1 MARGIRGESVPDRW
15 LDRVLA
21 AAYRRAG
28 RWYLPGAAVAGWLL
42 ALGFGYVEALLFA
55 RFSGLDSQARLRILI
70 GLSIVFALGAVAG
83 FILSVW
89 ILRLSQRRLNGDSVD
104 DLWAATMQRPYLVI
118 AANLVPAAIWIP
130 TASVYVLS
138 REREFDVF
146 LLAFAL
152 IGEYGGVF
160 LTVTAAIFAV
170 PTVLRPVMR
179 DLAARHGR
187 PSSTHGGP
195 WIRRDLLFFVP
206 GMALCS
212 GTIGVA
218 SGFSPNVDTR
228 YMMLSAGISILVALG
243 WSVPLSTLLARS
255 VLTPLREVLKASER
269 MKVADFGTPVPE
281 LWSDEF
287 AVIARSLNEAMT
299 GLADRERLAIDNE
312 ALLADVQASRVRIV
326 KASDEARRRVERD
339 LHDGAQ
345 QRLVALLVGL
355 KTLADSCEDLSHSE
369 IAKTLEDLAAEL
381 KESLVELRE
390 LASGLHPTVLS
401 TQGIGA
407 AVRKLS
413 DRSNIPVSIEC
424 SMDRFPESVE
434 VAAYFVVAEA
444 LANVAKYASAK
455 SARVVVE
462 STAETLVVSIKD
474 DGIGGVDITNG
485 TGVLGLM
492 DRVAALGGSL
502 AVSSPLGQGTLIR
515 AEIPLSVTV

>member
-1 MARGIRGESVPDRW
+1 MARASRGESVPDRW
-15 LDRVLA
+15 LDRMLA
-21 AAYRRAG
+21 RAYGRAG
-28 RWYLPGAAVAGWLL
+28 RWYLPCTAFAGWLL
-42 ALGFGYVEALLFA
+42 ALGFGYVEALLFI
-55 RFSGLDSQARLRILI
+55 RFSGLDSEARLRILV
-70 GLSIVFALGAVAG
+70 GLTIVFALGAVAG
-83 FILSVW
+83 FILSIW
-89 ILRLSQRRLNGDSVD
+89 SLQLSRHRSRGDSVD
-104 DLWAATMQRPYLVI
+104 DLWAATMQQPYLVI
-118 AANLVPAAIWIP
+118 LANLVPAAIWVP
-130 TASVYVLS
+130 SASVYVLS

-160 LTVTAAIFAV
+160 LTVTAAVFAV

-179 DLAARHGR
+179 DLSTRHGR
-187 PSSTHGGP
+187 PTRTHGGP
-195 WIRRDLLFFVP
+195 WIRRDLLVFVP

-243 WSVPLSTLLARS
+243 WSVPLGALLARS

-269 MKVADFGTPVPE
+269 IKIADFGTPVPE

-299 GLADRERLAIDNE
+299 GLADRERLAEDNQ

-355 KTLADSCEDLSHSE
+355 KTLADSCEELSQSE
-369 IAKTLEDLAAEL
+369 IAQTLEDLAAEL
-381 KESLVELRE
+381 KEGLVELRE

-413 DRSNIPVSIEC
+413 DRSSIPVSIEC
-424 SMDRFPESVE
+424 STDRYPESVE
-434 VAAYFVVAEA
+434 VAAYFVVAET
-444 LANVAKYASAK
+444 LANVAKYARATSA
-455 SARVVVE
+455 SVVVE
-462 STAETLVVSIKD
+462 PTPDSLVVSIRD
-474 DGIGGVDITNG
+474 DGIGGVDITRG

-492 DRVAALGGSL
+492 DRVEALGGAL
-502 AVSSPLGQGTLIR
+502 AITSPVGEGTLVR